1 MHHTQ
6 IVFLLFQSTQS
17 TNSCFSGPKQT
28 VNERLVAETRVH
40 SVECHNKLER
50 KINVYISIFLT
61 IRFY

>member
-6 IVFLLFQSTQS
+6 IVCFEKVRKQS

-28 VNERLVAETRVH
+28 VNERLVAKTRVH